1 MRNINA
7 RAPPCNFIDKL
18 RVTIFSM
25 TWARVSRL
33 LVYGFTTYAAIFML
47 WAFFAAYALARGPAP
62 RITAWAATAI
72 VVFYAATLLR
82 PASFKSTLGV
92 GLLWSIMHLALDAL
106 YVIPAAGILA
116 FTTYNS
122 WTNYGIVF
130 LSVIIA
136 FLYQYSRGKT
146 DATVEP

>member
-1 MRNINA
+1 
-7 RAPPCNFIDKL
+7 
-18 RVTIFSM
+18 M
-25 TWARVSRL
+25 TWTRWSRL

-72 VVFYAATLLR
+72 VVFLAATLIR
-82 PASFKSTLGV
+82 PSSLKAAVGI
-92 GLLWSIMHLALDAL
+92 GLLWSAMHLALDAL

-116 FTTYNS
+116 FATYNS
-122 WTNYGIVF
+122 WVNYGIVF

-136 FLYQYSRGKT
+136 FLYQYSRSKT
-146 DATVEP
+146 DVTVEP